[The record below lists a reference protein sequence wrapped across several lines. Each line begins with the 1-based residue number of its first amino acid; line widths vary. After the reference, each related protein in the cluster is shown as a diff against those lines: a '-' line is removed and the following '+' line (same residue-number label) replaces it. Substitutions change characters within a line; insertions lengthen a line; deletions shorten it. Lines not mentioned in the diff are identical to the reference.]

1 MNKTIIKMFALS
13 AWISFDGGETWR
25 ERELVR
31 FGGPQLVEELKLV
44 D

>member
-1 MNKTIIKMFALS
+1 MNKTIIKMFDLS

-25 ERELVR
+25 EHEIVR
-31 FGGPQLVEELKLV
+31 FTGPQLVEELELM